1 MPGLARA
8 PESGHDRSLNERW
21 LWVLGAI
28 VIAGPEI
35 GKVEGGAVA
44 SKPSAAGSH
53 VRLQSGTPLAC
64 VEVLGRSLVDR
75 SIEVLQQAGVEAI
88 TLLADISLAGTRSDV
103 DRCTYKFPFLWV
115 EDAWYGV
122 TQILNSYKERGVKTA
137 FIIRMGP
144 YAELDLADALQ
155 FHQEQHE
162 AVTQV
167 FDEQGSLD
175 IWILDTARIADG
187 EEIAPKL
194 KGTAPVRY
202 SMSGYVNR
210 LEQPADLRRL
220 VADSL
225 TSRCRLRPTGFETR
239 PGVWIGEGTQVHKG
253 ARIVAPA
260 FIGSESRI
268 EEQCLIT
275 RCSNVESHCMVDYG
289 TVVEDS
295 AILSNSYVGIGLD
308 ISHSIVNGNNLLNLE
323 RGVALEITDPGVMRQ
338 NRVLRKEAS
347 RPSPAEFAPVG
358 MILASAENTQ

>member
-1 MPGLARA
+1 M
-8 PESGHDRSLNERW
+8 
-21 LWVLGAI
+21 LGAI

-35 GKVEGGAVA
+35 GEVECGAVA
-44 SKPSAAGSH
+44 SKPSAAAPH
-53 VRLQSGTPLAC
+53 VRLQSGTPLSC

-75 SIEVLQQAGVEAI
+75 LIEELQQASVEAI
-88 TLLADISLAGTRSDV
+88 TLLADISLAGTRGDV
-103 DRCTYKFPFLWV
+103 DRSTENFPFLWV
-115 EDAWYGV
+115 EDAWRGV
-122 TQILNSYKERGVKTA
+122 TQVLNSYKERGVETT
-137 FIIRMGP
+137 FIVRMGP

-155 FHQEQHE
+155 FHNEQCE

-175 IWILDTARIADG
+175 IWILDMARIADG

-194 KGTAPVRY
+194 KGTAPAHFT
-202 SMSGYVNR
+202 MGGYVNR
-210 LEQPADLRRL
+210 LENPSDLRRL
-220 VADSL
+220 VVDSL
-225 TSRCRLRPTGFETR
+225 TSRCRLRPAGSETR

-323 RGVALEITDPGVMRQ
+323 REVALEITDPGVMRR
-338 NRVLRKEAS
+338 NRVLRKESS

-358 MILASAENTQ
+358 MILASAEENTQ

>member
-1 MPGLARA
+1 
-8 PESGHDRSLNERW
+8 
-21 LWVLGAI
+21 
-28 VIAGPEI
+28 
-35 GKVEGGAVA
+35 
-44 SKPSAAGSH
+44 
-53 VRLQSGTPLAC
+53 
-64 VEVLGRSLVDR
+64 
-75 SIEVLQQAGVEAI
+75 
-88 TLLADISLAGTRSDV
+88 
-103 DRCTYKFPFLWV
+103 
-115 EDAWYGV
+115 
-122 TQILNSYKERGVKTA
+122 
-137 FIIRMGP
+137 MGP
-144 YAELDLADALQ
+144 YADLDLADALQ
-155 FHQEQHE
+155 FHNEQCE

-175 IWILDTARIADG
+175 IWILDMTRIADG

-194 KGTAPVRY
+194 KGTAPAHFTVG
-202 SMSGYVNR
+202 GYVNR
-210 LEQPADLRRL
+210 LENPSDLRRL
-220 VADSL
+220 VVDSL
-225 TSRCRLRPTGFETR
+225 TSRCRLRPAGSETR

-323 RGVALEITDPGVMRQ
+323 REVALEITDPGVMRR
-338 NRVLRKEAS
+338 NRVLRKESS

-358 MILASAENTQ
+358 MILASAEENTQ